1 MGGEIITIGSDSHDP
16 EHLGVGIEEAKSVL
30 KDLGFRY
37 FCTYDKMKPILWR
50 L

>member
-30 KDLGFRY
+30 KIWDSAIFAHMIR
-37 FCTYDKMKPILWR
+37 
-50 L
+50 